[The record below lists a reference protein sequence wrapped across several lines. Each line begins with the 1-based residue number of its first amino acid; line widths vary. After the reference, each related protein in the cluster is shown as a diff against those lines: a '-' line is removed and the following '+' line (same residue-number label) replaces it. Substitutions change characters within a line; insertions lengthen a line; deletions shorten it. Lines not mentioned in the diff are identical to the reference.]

1 MLLVLATVGIT
12 RLNPGLGGGYLISIW
27 SLCVGVG
34 CLLVSIEALVSPSTW
49 RSNQYEELE
58 GDVEGEGSMPR
69 RSLRHVEGADADE
82 RTPLI
87 LREDEAH
94 MRSGDVHGKVE
105 GDVEPL
111 STWWWIPQFLVSV
124 PIPVILFGH
133 VTMLLLDSM
142 PQTLSDGASPWNG
155 GCFWSELSLFV
166 ERLLISSI
174 SDVSIHPHL
183 SPDSLARSSA
193 SAVRV
198 QAPPISTSDGAYL
211 LDIYPDDALRPSCV
225 PILDRVSFKTL
236 LPATRPVPIRSR
248 PFSHDARAQLS
259 KGDHIPL
266 RARAL
271 PPLSRSVSAVIA
283 GKWERRPVQKRRV
296 KGRAGDV

>member
-1 MLLVLATVGIT
+1 M
-12 RLNPGLGGGYLISIW
+12 
-27 SLCVGVG
+27 GVG

-49 RSNQYEELE
+49 RSNDYEELE

-94 MRSGDVHGKVE
+94 MRGGDVHDKVD

-124 PIPVILFGH
+124 PIPIILFGH

-155 GCFWSELSLFV
+155 GYFWFELCLFV
-166 ERLLISSI
+166 ERLLTSSI
-174 SDVSIHPHL
+174 PDVSLHPYL
-183 SPDSLARSSA
+183 SSGSLARSSA
-193 SAVRV
+193 SAVRI
-198 QAPPISTSDGAYL
+198 QAPSVSTSDDACL

-225 PILDRVSFKTL
+225 PVLDRVSFENL

-248 PFSHDARAQLS
+248 PFGHDRRARLS
-259 KGDHIPL
+259 KGDHIS
-266 RARAL
+266 RGARAL
-271 PPLSRSVSAVIA
+271 HPLSRSVSALFT
-283 GKWERRPVQKRRV
+283 GKWE
-296 KGRAGDV
+296 